1 MKSDIQKMVLRTE
14 RIEKNSGTK
23 VKPASTPCPPA
34 PKQKIKDK

>member
-1 MKSDIQKMVLRTE
+1 MKADIQKMILHTE

-23 VKPASTPCPPA
+23 VNPAPTPCPPA